1 MRAKEENVL
10 FQLLNLNTSE
20 YFNLLID
27 VNLPILFCIYS
38 FVSMKTFTFALALQL
53 KSHNHVKERW

>member
-10 FQLLNLNTSE
+10 FQLLNLNKSE
-20 YFNLLID
+20 HLKLLID
-27 VNLPILFCIYS
+27 VNLSILFCIYS
-38 FVSMKTFTFALALQL
+38 FVSMKTFTFALDLQL